1 MRFEFEVH
9 GLWII
14 GTVLIT
20 FGSLILGNIEWVEGT
35 TRAGFVVSL
44 VLAFL
49 LVLLGG
55 MFWISA
61 AVNAN
66 RR

>member
-1 MRFEFEVH
+1 MSFEFEVH

-14 GTVLIT
+14 GALLIT
-20 FGSLILGNIEWVEGT
+20 FGALLLGNVEWVEGT
-35 TRAGFVVSL
+35 TQFGFIVSI

-61 AVNAN
+61 AVNAH

>member
-1 MRFEFEVH
+1 MKFEFEVH

-14 GTVLIT
+14 GAILLT
-20 FGSLILGNIEWVEGT
+20 FGALILGNVEWVEGT
-35 TRAGFVVSL
+35 TQAGFLVSV

-49 LVLLGG
+49 LVLLAG

-61 AVNAN
+61 GVNAN